1 MGLFEARDLGLVRAV
16 SDLVYVN
23 PFLPERI
30 TLERAALGEDF
41 EEREAQWNLVTV
53 GQHDPVN
60 VQRLL
65 HRARAVA
72 GAARTRL
79 ADAAKPTP
87 EELVLYE
94 DLCLFLLY
102 YESRDQFLLIQEG
115 STPSPSARAVFR
127 EFLVRATELLDLTGA
142 RLSAL
147 DDLPHLFAVFF
158 QVRRAFHQI
167 SLHITGRSAAA
178 SRLRAVIWQ
187 SIFTHDMRR
196 YRRSLYER
204 MGDVATL
211 ITGPSGTGKELVARA
226 IGLSRYLPFDPQRG
240 GFDGPVD
247 ESFHALNLPALSP
260 TLIESELFGHSRG
273 SFTGASADHAGW
285 FEVCPARGSVFLDEI
300 GDLDPSLQVKLL
312 RVLQTR
318 TFQRLGE
325 TTPRRFVGKVIAATN
340 RDLASELTAG
350 RFRED
355 LFYRLCADH
364 VVTPSLRQHLDDDPD
379 ELPHLVEFIAR
390 RMVGEEAPALTDE
403 VVSWIR
409 GNLDSTYPWR
419 GNFRELEQ
427 CVRSVL
433 VRREYHPIHASSN
446 AASTLGRDVDACALT
461 ADQLLQRYCR
471 LVYQRAGSYEG
482 AARILD
488 LDRRTVKA
496 KTEGAEEARE

>member
-1 MGLFEARDLGLVRAV
+1 MGLFASGELALVRAV

-30 TLERAALGEDF
+30 ALERAALGDDF
-41 EEREAQWNLVTV
+41 EEHAAHWNLVTV
-53 GQHDPVN
+53 GQHDPLN

-65 HRARAVA
+65 ARARTAA
-72 GAARTRL
+72 TAARARL
-79 ADAAKPTP
+79 TDGHKPSPT
-87 EELVLYE
+87 ELALYE
-94 DLCLFLLY
+94 DLTLFLLY
-102 YESRDQFLLIQEG
+102 YEARDQFLLIQGG
-115 STPSPSARAVFR
+115 SGETPSVRTVFR
-127 EFLVRATELLDLTGA
+127 EFLVRATELLELHGR
-142 RLSAL
+142 RLSVL
-147 DDLPHLFAVFF
+147 DDLPHLFATFF

-178 SRLRAVIWQ
+178 SRLRAAIWQ

-196 YRRSLYER
+196 YRRALHER

-211 ITGPSGTGKELVARA
+211 VTGPSGTGKELVARA

-240 GFDGPVD
+240 CFDGPVD

-300 GDLDPSLQVKLL
+300 GDLDRSIQVKLL

-340 RDLASELTAG
+340 RDLATELAAG
-350 RFRED
+350 HFRED

-364 VVTPSLRQHLDDDPD
+364 VITPSLREHLDQDPE

-390 RMVGEEAPALTDE
+390 RMVGDEAPTLTDE

-409 GNLDSTYPWR
+409 GHLDPTYSWP

-433 VRREYHPIHASSN
+433 VRREYHPIHTLTGAPSS
-446 AASTLGRDVDACALT
+446 LGREIDACTLT
-461 ADQLLQRYCR
+461 AEQVLQRYCR
-471 LVYQRAGSYEG
+471 QVHQRTGSYEG
-482 AARILD
+482 AARVLK

-496 KTEGAEEARE
+496 KVEGTE